1 MVHLNPDRL
10 AEAALEGPDLLSS
23 EEAAHLHGCTVCQSE
38 LAELRRSADLVRNA
52 DRDSLQ
58 RPADRVWARVQADL
72 AADPPD
78 AAPEAVRPASSAGAR
93 FRTSRPRRAARGA
106 RRGLVLL
113 AAAAGLVV
121 GIGGT
126 IVAGQVGG
134 TPDVVASTPLVAL
147 PGHSGA
153 GTAELLRHDG
163 TAELRVRVDSDT
175 VPAQN
180 YRELWLINTDGKR
193 MYSIGVLPP
202 SGRGT
207 YPIPP
212 QLGTDLAGF
221 TIVDVSSEPPDGDA
235 RHSLDSVVRGTL
247 PL

>member
-1 MVHLNPDRL
+1 MVHLTSDRL
-10 AEAALEGPDLLSS
+10 AEAALEESDLLSS
-23 EEAAHLHGCTVCQSE
+23 DEVAHLDECATCQTE
-38 LAELRRSADLVRNA
+38 LARLRRTAGLLRNA
-52 DRDSLQ
+52 DPESLQ
-58 RPADRVWARVQADL
+58 RPGQHLWARIEADL
-72 AADPPD
+72 ATDHPD
-78 AAPEAVRPASSAGAR
+78 AAPDAVRPDGPHLVAA
-93 FRTSRPRRAARGA
+93 RPRRV

-126 IVAGQVGG
+126 IVAGRIGG
-134 TPDVVASTPLVAL
+134 TPDVVSSTSLVAL
-147 PGHSGA
+147 PGHSGT

-163 TAELRVRVDSDT
+163 IAELRVRVDAETAPD
-175 VPAQN
+175 QDFH
-180 YRELWLINTDGKR
+180 ELWLINTDGKR

-212 QLGTDLAGF
+212 QLGADLAGF
-221 TIVDVSSEPPDGDA
+221 TIVDVSLEPYDGDA

-247 PL
+247 PS

>member
-1 MVHLNPDRL
+1 MVHLNSDRL
-10 AEAALEGPDLLSS
+10 AEAALEDSGLLSS
-23 EEAAHLHGCTVCQSE
+23 EEVAHVLDCAECQTE
-38 LAELRRSADLVRNA
+38 LARLRQTADLLRNA

-58 RPADRVWARVQADL
+58 QPAGHVWARIHADL
-72 AADPPD
+72 AADRPNL
-78 AAPEAVRPASSAGAR
+78 APEADRPTSPPAAFVG
-93 FRTSRPRRAARGA
+93 TSRPRRA

-113 AAAAGLVV
+113 AAAAGLAV
-121 GIGGT
+121 GVGSG
-126 IVAGQVGG
+126 IVAGRVGG
-134 TPDVVASTPLVAL
+134 TPDVVASTQLVAL
-147 PGHSGA
+147 PGHSGT

-175 VPAQN
+175 APAQN

-202 SGRGT
+202 SGQGT

-212 QLGTDLAGF
+212 QLGTDLEGF
-221 TIVDVSSEPPDGDA
+221 TIVDVSLEPYDGDA

-247 PL
+247 PS

>member
-1 MVHLNPDRL
+1 M
-10 AEAALEGPDLLSS
+10 
-23 EEAAHLHGCTVCQSE
+23 
-38 LAELRRSADLVRNA
+38 
-52 DRDSLQ
+52 
-58 RPADRVWARVQADL
+58 
-72 AADPPD
+72 
-78 AAPEAVRPASSAGAR
+78 
-93 FRTSRPRRAARGA
+93 
-106 RRGLVLL
+106 
-113 AAAAGLVV
+113 
-121 GIGGT
+121 
-126 IVAGQVGG
+126 GG

>member
-10 AEAALEGPDLLSS
+10 AEVALEDPDLLSS

-78 AAPEAVRPASSAGAR
+78 VAPETVRPASSAGAPVR
-93 FRTSRPRRAARGA
+93 RVRAAPSA

-126 IVAGQVGG
+126 IVVGQVGG
-134 TPDVVASTPLVAL
+134 NPDVVASTPLVAL
-147 PGHSGA
+147 PGHSGT
-153 GTAELLRHDG
+153 GTAELLRQDG

-202 SGRGT
+202 SGQGT